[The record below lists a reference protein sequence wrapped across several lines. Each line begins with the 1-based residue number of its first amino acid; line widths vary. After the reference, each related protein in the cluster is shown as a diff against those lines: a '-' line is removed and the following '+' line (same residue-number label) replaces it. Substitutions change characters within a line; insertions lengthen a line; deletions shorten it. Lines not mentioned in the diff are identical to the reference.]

1 MSASATLAGS
11 CSTRAAGPRRN
22 SCAPRRAGDSGG
34 RRVCLG
40 LPAGPPGHRLH
51 PFAGQNEREWIL
63 RIQATEPDL
72 FGLPTD
78 LEELIRWTLARDPRD
93 RPSTLQLATI

>member
-1 MSASATLAGS
+1 VFAWGCLLAHLATG
-11 CSTRAAGPRRN
+11 
-22 SCAPRRAGDSGG
+22 
-34 RRVCLG
+34 
-40 LPAGPPGHRLH
+40 LH

-93 RPSTLQLATI
+93 RPSTLQLATICQAQL